1 VEPSREEAGG
11 DTGVRGEESFS
22 VVPDSLAG
30 SAAPQLSPLLRPLHG
45 QPVDLLQREAVR
57 FGAVQDGL
65 DVVRGQQ

>member
-1 VEPSREEAGG
+1 MEPSGKEAGG
-11 DTGVRGEESFS
+11 DTGVREEESLR

-45 QPVDLLQREAVR
+45 QPIQRLQREAVR